1 MYTVII
7 YSKTMTDVATVPDFE
22 GFDWSKGNAEKNW
35 EKHRVTP
42 VEVEQVFFNSPLL
55 ASADHAHSQSE
66 KRFFVLG
73 QTDDGRE
80 LFVAFAIRSKRIRV
94 VSARDMSRQ
103 ERRIYR
109 S

>member
-1 MYTVII
+1 
-7 YSKTMTDVATVPDFE
+7 MTDVATVPGFE
-22 GFDWSKGNAEKNW
+22 GFDWSGGNAEKNW

-55 ASADHAHSQSE
+55 TSADHAHSQSE

-73 QTDDGRE
+73 QTDEGRE
-80 LFVAFAIRSKRIRV
+80 LFVAFAIRAMRVRV

>member
-1 MYTVII
+1 
-7 YSKTMTDVATVPDFE
+7 MTDAATVPDFE
-22 GFDWSKGNAEKNW
+22 GFDWSGGNVEKNW

-42 VEVEQVFFNSPLL
+42 VEVEQVFFNVPLL
-55 ASADHAHSQSE
+55 ASVDPLHSQNE

-80 LFVAFAIRSKRIRV
+80 MFVAFAIRAKRVRV
-94 VSARDMSRQ
+94 ISARDMSRQ
-103 ERRIYR
+103 ERRFYR